1 LDLDRAMNR
10 VEHAREFGEHAV
22 AGCVRDPASMPRD
35 EVVDKAATGGQ
46 RCHRRF
52 FAAVHQAAIALD
64 IRGKDGRQ
72 TSLKR
77 RSLHPK
83 SLYPSMK

>member
-1 LDLDRAMNR
+1 
-10 VEHAREFGEHAV
+10 
-22 AGCVRDPASMPRD
+22 MPRD

-52 FAAVHQAAIALD
+52 FVAVHQAAIALD
-64 IRGKDGRQ
+64 IRGKDCRQ